1 MSEVSL
7 DSIRKNEIV
16 RVYIKKADEHLE
28 VIGYTE
34 HGFRHANIVSKLSHD
49 IIAKL
54 GYPARM
60 AELAAISGFLHDIG
74 NVVGRNGHGPVAALI
89 AQGILEKLG
98 MGPEEVVTVMSALG
112 NHEEEQGDPTNAVS
126 SALIIADKA
135 DVHRSRVRN
144 PNMISFDI
152 HDRVNYAAT
161 ESSLGIDDKAKT
173 ITLAIT
179 IDTYI
184 SQVMEYFEIFL
195 SRMVMCRKA
204 ASFLGCEFHLVINGV
219 KLS

>member
-1 MSEVSL
+1 MSEITL
-7 DSIRKNEIV
+7 DSIRRNELV

-34 HGFRHANIVSKLSHD
+34 HGFRHANIVSKLSCD
-49 IIAKL
+49 IIHKL
-54 GYPARM
+54 GYPERM
-60 AELAAISGFLHDIG
+60 TELAAIAGFLHDIG
-74 NVVGRNGHGPVAALI
+74 NVVGRNNHGTAAAII
-89 AQGILEKLG
+89 AMGVLEKLG
-98 MGPEEVVTVMSALG
+98 MGPEEVVTIMSAIG
-112 NHEEEQGDPTNAVS
+112 NHEEEQGDPTNIIS

-161 ESSLGIDDKAKT
+161 ESSLKVDAELKSIVLD
-173 ITLAIT
+173 IT
-179 IDTYI
+179 IDTNI

-204 ASFLGCEFHLVINGV
+204 AAFLGCNFHLVINGV
-219 KLS
+219 MLS